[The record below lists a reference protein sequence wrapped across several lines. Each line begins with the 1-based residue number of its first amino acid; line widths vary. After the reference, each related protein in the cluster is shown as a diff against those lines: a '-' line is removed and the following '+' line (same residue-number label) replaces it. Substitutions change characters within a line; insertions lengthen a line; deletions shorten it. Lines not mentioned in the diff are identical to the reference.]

1 MISPKFI
8 EFFIFWAGACLG
20 SFVNV
25 LIYRL
30 PKDESP
36 VFPRS
41 HCPHCNAPIA
51 FYDNIPILSYLIL
64 RARCRKCHKS
74 ISARYLLVEA
84 WLGFVAVGL
93 WKTRPENPVWI
104 IAATIAASALTAIAL
119 IDFDTFLIPDFLS
132 LGLIVLGVLCAPIN
146 PLFRSPLLWIKIWI
160 SVKGAIFGFLLCAAI
175 AWLGEKL
182 FKKEAMGGG
191 DIKLLAAV
199 GAWSG
204 ALGAFNC
211 LMLGSLLGSFY
222 GIGLMFRGKVTR
234 SDPIPF
240 GPFLSAGAIIN
251 FFCLLPFGFPFI
263 SLH

>member
-1 MISPKFI
+1 MKYDMRLIDFFVFI
-8 EFFIFWAGACLG
+8 LGSVLG

-30 PKDESP
+30 PNNESP

-41 HCPHCNAPIA
+41 HCPRCNAPIA

-64 RARCRKCHKS
+64 RARCRQCRGL
-74 ISARYLLVEA
+74 ISPRYPIVE
-84 WLGFVAVGL
+84 LGMGILAVGL
-93 WKTRPENPVWI
+93 WKIRPDNPLW
-104 IAATIAASALTAIAL
+104 TAASVIASAALTAIAL
-119 IDFDTFLIPDFLS
+119 IDFDTFLIPDVLS
-132 LGLIVLGVLCAPIN
+132 LGLVVTGLLCAPIN
-146 PLFRSPLLWIKIWI
+146 PIFISPSLWIKIGL
-160 SVKGAIFGFLLCAAI
+160 SVKGAVFGFLLCAAI

-211 LMLGSLLGSFY
+211 LLVGSLLGSLY
-222 GIGLMFRGKVTR
+222 GLGLMLRGKVTR

-251 FFCLLPFGFPFI
+251 FFWLLPFGFPFRF
-263 SLH
+263 